1 MVLTGRAASDVRGC
15 GYGEH
20 LLVWS
25 WRRIVGGRFHCPV
38 MAREFT
44 EACGEAGDEV
54 LLALCTFL
62 KALAFASRRRLIFRA
77 PDPFGV
83 TSDERQVLTLLAAAQ
98 GEDHA
103 LFQAHLR
110 WLAHPERRHDL
121 QVAAYALATALKVH
135 QLPLALPQSATPDSS
150 ERPYAVVRGLGRD

>member
-1 MVLTGRAASDVRGC
+1 MMPTGQAPVRTAADVRGF

-25 WRRIVGGRFHCPV
+25 WRRIVAGRIQCPV
-38 MAREFT
+38 MAQEFAD
-44 EACGEAGDEV
+44 ACGSDAGEV
-54 LLALCTFL
+54 FLTLCTFL
-62 KALAFASRRRLIFRA
+62 KALAFASRRQLVIRA

-98 GEDHA
+98 SEDHA

-110 WLAHPERRHDL
+110 WLAPAERRREL
-121 QVAAYALATALKVH
+121 QIAAHALATAFRVNN
-135 QLPLALPQSATPDSS
+135 LPLALPPSAIPDNRQ
-150 ERPYAVVRGLGRD
+150 RPHAVT

>member
-1 MVLTGRAASDVRGC
+1 MMPTGQATVRTAADARGL

-25 WRRIVGGRFHCPV
+25 WRRIVTGRIHCPV
-38 MAREFT
+38 MAQEFAD
-44 EACGEAGDEV
+44 ACGSDAGEV
-54 LLALCTFL
+54 FLTLCTFL
-62 KALAFASRRRLIFRA
+62 KALAFASRRQLVIRA

-98 GEDHA
+98 SEDHS

-110 WLAHPERRHDL
+110 WLAPPERRRGL
-121 QVAAYALATALKVH
+121 QIAAQALANAFKAND
-135 QLPLALPQSATPDSS
+135 LPLALPPSATPDSRA
-150 ERPYAVVRGLGRD
+150 RPHALT

>member
-1 MVLTGRAASDVRGC
+1 VDVRGF

-25 WRRIVGGRFHCPV
+25 WRRIVTGRINCPV
-38 MAREFT
+38 MAQEFAD
-44 EACGEAGDEV
+44 ACGSDAGEV
-54 LLALCTFL
+54 FITLCTFL
-62 KALAFASRRRLIFRA
+62 KALAFASRRQLVIRA

-98 GEDHA
+98 SEDHS

-110 WLAHPERRHDL
+110 WLAPPERRHTL
-121 QVAAYALATALKVH
+121 QIAAQALAKAFLVND
-135 QLPLALPQSATPDSS
+135 LPLALPPSATPVS
-150 ERPYAVVRGLGRD
+150 RALPHAAT